1 MDDCV
6 LLLSMPSIVSRLET
20 SLPSVHNEPIT
31 CTINGWHTAT
41 YSMPARADLRARA
54 VPDII
59 QFTCYYYRQL
69 TSYSQ
74 VEGIHRWANNIRK
87 RRTQSEACTSTR
99 TQGWLSLMMLI
110 SATGRQSVQ
119 SKSIRSSPV
128 Q

>member
-6 LLLSMPSIVSRLET
+6 LLLSMPSIVSRLKT

-41 YSMPARADLRARA
+41 YSIPARADLRARA
-54 VPDII
+54 VPAII

-74 VEGIHRWANNIRK
+74 VEGIDGRTTLASGELNQRLVQAHAHRAGL
-87 RRTQSEACTSTR
+87 A
-99 TQGWLSLMMLI
+99 
-110 SATGRQSVQ
+110 
-119 SKSIRSSPV
+119 
-128 Q
+128 